1 VDTKFADVASPAS
14 DEVKI
19 YNPPSSAP
27 PASRPQPRPPLER
40 SPQERSSRKPK
51 LQKPKLAMGESL
63 RFAYETF
70 NSNKVR
76 FLLTAL
82 GMVIG
87 TASLVLVVTIGLTGK
102 QYILDQIQGI
112 GANLIYAN
120 YSGAGQRITAVALDE
135 LTVDD
140 LEAVRQQVP
149 SVVAASPFSTLNDR
163 ISVGNGKEQDISI
176 LGVFPEYLRVR
187 NLVMLAGRFFDN
199 EDYQGRNKVGV
210 ITEKLAAKLFGGSES
225 AVGQV
230 IKLNGLPFTVIGVFK
245 ERVETFGQSEVED
258 NTMAIPYSVSRFFL
272 PSNAVRQIYFSVAS
286 ADEVPTA
293 TAQIKR
299 VLQSRHRPESVYNV
313 ENLTQLVSLAEK
325 TANILTTVLLL
336 IATVVL
342 LVSGIGIMN
351 IMLATVSART
361 REIGIRK
368 AVGATT
374 REILCQFLSEAVLIS
389 LIGGIFGIVIGLAI
403 PFSVRF
409 LTAYRIPISGLSA
422 IIAIV
427 VCSLVGILFGTLPAI
442 RASQLDPVESLR
454 YE

>member
-1 VDTKFADVASPAS
+1 
-14 DEVKI
+14 
-19 YNPPSSAP
+19 
-27 PASRPQPRPPLER
+27 
-40 SPQERSSRKPK
+40 
-51 LQKPKLAMGESL
+51 M
-63 RFAYETF
+63 
-70 NSNKVR
+70 
-76 FLLTAL
+76 
-82 GMVIG
+82 
-87 TASLVLVVTIGLTGK
+87 
-102 QYILDQIQGI
+102 
-112 GANLIYAN
+112 
-120 YSGAGQRITAVALDE
+120 ALDE

-140 LEAVRQQVP
+140 LTAVREQVP
-149 SVVAASPFSTLNDR
+149 AVVAASPFVSLNDR

-176 LGVFPEYLRVR
+176 LGVFPEYSRVR
-187 NLVMLAGRFFDN
+187 NLVMLAGRFFDT
-199 EDYQGRNKVGV
+199 EDSQGRNKVGV
-210 ITEKLAAKLFGGSES
+210 VTEKLAVKLFQTPES

-245 ERVETFGQSEVED
+245 ERVETFGQSEVEE

-272 PSNAVRQIYFSVAS
+272 PSNTVRQIYFTVAS
-286 ADEVPTA
+286 PDEVNTA

-313 ENLTQLVSLAEK
+313 ENLTPLVNLAEK
-325 TANILTTVLLL
+325 TANILTVVLLL
-336 IATVVL
+336 IAGVVL

-351 IMLATVSART
+351 IMLATVSSRI

-368 AVGATT
+368 AVGATR
-374 REILCQFLSEAVLIS
+374 REIRLQFLSEAVLIS
-389 LIGGIFGIVIGLAI
+389 LSGGVLGIIIGLAI

-442 RASQLDPVESLR
+442 RAAQLDPVESLR